1 MVIFILLVSL
11 FTTGLYVAGH
21 QPYLLFDVRYWFG
34 ERVFKGTYRL
44 YNDGERDIEE
54 FVFKSKPRKTS
65 INENLWKPFWGCLPC
80 MASFWG
86 VVIYSLVATY
96 DIHSIYELPIII
108 IGASGLNYIIK
119 SHLLKDL

>member
-1 MVIFILLVSL
+1 MIIFILLVSL

-21 QPYLLFDVRYWFG
+21 QPFLLFELRYWYAVKVLKGFYQLDADGNELYHFG
-34 ERVFKGTYRL
+34 SRRQ
-44 YNDGERDIEE
+44 
-54 FVFKSKPRKTS
+54 KSKA
-65 INENLWKPFWGCLPC
+65 EYFFKPVWGCLPC
-80 MASFWG
+80 MASVWG